1 MIFAEHKK
9 LQRALAKKP
18 IDGCM
23 LSIEKVPKRRNL
35 QVSNIGNIS
44 EDSLSAYFG
53 NTRKSGGSGDPTVE
67 LYKDQDCAIVTF
79 EKPESKRSYSFFP
92 FLTLHVRKLT
102 T

>member
-1 MIFAEHKK
+1 MIFAEHRK
-9 LQRALAKKP
+9 LQKALAKKP

-67 LYKDQDCAIVTF
+67 LYKDQGCAIVTF
-79 EKPESKRSYSFFP
+79 EKPESKCSYSFFP
-92 FLTLHVRKLT
+92 FLTLHIRKLMT
-102 T
+102 